1 MTSTTNHYTF
11 GETHI
16 AAQRLAL
23 LAAAYQAASEA
34 FLATWGPCRP
44 EHAIDLG
51 CGLGYTTRL
60 LHRALRPH
68 RTTGVD
74 ASPRFLADAQRA
86 SGQDIGFVCH
96 DVTQEPFPIPPADVF
111 FCRFL
116 LTHLHDP
123 GTALRAWAAAA
134 RPGARLLVQETAWL
148 RADHPIIA
156 RYYELVAALQAGYGQ
171 SLEIGADLDA
181 SVRSR
186 GWKILSS
193 RLAVVQQP
201 AVVMARLH
209 AMNMRTWGRDRL
221 VQGSFDLDEV
231 ARIQAG
237 LDRIASGEQPA
248 HPVSN
253 ALRELVAVAE

>member
-11 GETHI
+11 GETDT

-23 LAAAYQAASEA
+23 LASAYQPATQA
-34 FLATWGPCRP
+34 FLDEWGPRRP

-51 CGLGYTTRL
+51 CGPGFTTRL
-60 LHRALRPH
+60 LHQALRP
-68 RTTGVD
+68 RWTTGVD
-74 ASPRFLADAQRA
+74 ASARFLAQRA
-86 SGQDIGFVCH
+86 SEEDIGFVCH
-96 DVTQEPFPIPPADVF
+96 DVTQEPFPTAPADVF
-111 FCRFL
+111 FGRFL

-148 RADHPIIA
+148 RADDPIIA

-181 SVRSR
+181 RVRSR

-209 AMNMRTWGRDRL
+209 AINMRTWGRDRL